1 MRKRIAVVG
10 SGISG
15 LSAAHLL
22 SEAHDVT
29 LFEAADRP
37 GGHTATVDVT
47 VQGQTY
53 AVDTGFIVFNERTYP
68 NFLRLLAKTGVRF
81 KPTSM
86 SFSVHHDRSG
96 IEYSTRTLS
105 SVFAQRLNLLRPR
118 WYLFL
123 RDIPRFNARALA
135 YRDSQKS
142 DITLGQFLEAEGFS
156 EFFAQHYILPMV
168 AAIWSSSLND
178 ALDFPLDFFI
188 RFFDNHGLLSINDM
202 PQWYVIEGGSRSY
215 IPALL
220 APVQNIRLGT
230 PVRSVARLDTGVMLQ
245 LDSGYEKFDELVLA
259 CHSDQ
264 ALALLADPSMEEEQV
279 LGALPYRMN
288 EVVLHTDIR
297 LLPANRRAWGSWNYW
312 VHEDPSSQPSL
323 TYNMSSLQG
332 IKSPEIFCV
341 TLNQTEAIDPARVLG
356 IYHYAHPVFSLPG
369 MVARARR
376 HEICGVRHTHFAGA
390 YWYNGFHEDGLNSA
404 LDVCQ
409 RMGVSL

>member
-22 SEAHDVT
+22 SEVHDVT

-47 VQGQTY
+47 LQGQTY

-68 NFLRLLAKTGVRF
+68 NFLRLLARTGVRY

-105 SVFAQRLNLLRPR
+105 SVFAQRSNLLRPR

-123 RDIPRFNARALA
+123 KDILRFNARALA
-135 YRDSQKS
+135 CRDSQKP
-142 DITLGQFLEAEGFS
+142 DITLGQFLETEGFS

-168 AAIWSSSLND
+168 AAIWSASLND

-215 IPALL
+215 MPALL
-220 APVQNIRLGT
+220 APVQQVRLAT
-230 PVRSVARLDTGVMLQ
+230 PVRSVTRHDTGVRLQ
-245 LDSGYEKFDELVLA
+245 LDCGSETFDELVLA

-264 ALALLADPSMEEEQV
+264 ALALLADPSTEEQQV

-297 LLPANRRAWGSWNYW
+297 QMPTNKRAWGSWNYR
-312 VHEDPSSQPSL
+312 VHEDPSSLPSL
-323 TYNMSSLQG
+323 TYNMSGLQG
-332 IKSPEIFCV
+332 IEAPEIFCV
-341 TLNQTEAIDPARVLG
+341 TLNQTDAIDPARVLG
-356 IYHYAHPVFSLPG
+356 VYHYAHPVFSLPG
-369 MVARARR
+369 MAARARR
-376 HEICGVRHTHFAGA
+376 HDICGVRHTHYAGA